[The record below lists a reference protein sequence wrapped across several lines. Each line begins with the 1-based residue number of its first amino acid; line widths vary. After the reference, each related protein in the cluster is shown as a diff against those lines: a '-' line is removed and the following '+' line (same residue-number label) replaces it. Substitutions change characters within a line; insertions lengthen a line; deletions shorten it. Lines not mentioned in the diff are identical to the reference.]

1 MNTGFCGGAMALVLS
16 LSASM
21 HVYSDSPGQASAE
34 RGRYL
39 VRVAGCN
46 DCHTPGYSSSGGKI
60 KEADWLTGDIV
71 GWHGPWG
78 TTYPT
83 NLRLTMASLTE
94 DQWVSYARSL
104 NSKPPMPSLS
114 LNAMSEEDL
123 QSLYR
128 FVRGLQPLGDPAP
141 SYLPPGV
148 EPTTPHIVFQ
158 PPPQSP

>member
-1 MNTGFCGGAMALVLS
+1 MNPRFCGAAMALALT
-16 LSASM
+16 LASSFC
-21 HVYSDSPGQASAE
+21 VNADSPSQASAE

-39 VRVAGCN
+39 IRIGGCN
-46 DCHTPGYSSSGGKI
+46 DCHTPGYTSSDGNI
-60 KEADWLTGDIV
+60 PEPDWLTGDEV

-94 DQWVSYARSL
+94 EQWVSYARSL

-114 LNAMSEEDL
+114 LNAMTEADL
-123 QSLYR
+123 QSIYR
-128 FVRGLQPLGDPAP
+128 FVRQLQPLGDPAP

-148 EPTTPHIVFQ
+148 EPGTPYIVFQ
-158 PPPQSP
+158 PPSKSP